1 MREDLLRAQFGNLT
15 EPLAGLNQP
24 PLTGKNPAY
33 ESRRAASVAEIA
45 AAKLFTLGTV
55 RIDS

>member
-1 MREDLLRAQFGNLT
+1 MRDELLHAQFGNLI
-15 EPLAGLNQP
+15 EPLAGLYQP
-24 PLTGKNPAY
+24 LIWITPAY

-45 AAKLFTLGTV
+45 AAKFFTLGTV

>member
-1 MREDLLRAQFGNLT
+1 MRDDFLRAQFGNLT
-15 EPLAGLNQP
+15 EPLAGLKQ

-45 AAKLFTLGTV
+45 AAKFFTLGTV